1 MTKPKRE
8 AKPRSKDSTHDA
20 VKKMASISDATK
32 TLASEVKTMSKIFV
46 ENQKI
51 LISLR
56 DMITTVNSSLDQIQ
70 KNSRQINII
79 EEDTQRLFSGMS
91 QVKAHSNMIDKIN
104 NQITRLQD
112 HVEKI
117 RDKQESM
124 PDTNKIM
131 QSIAD
136 NIDSTRNNTKMIMH
150 ISEKTEKVREEI
162 KNVAHTT
169 ESLVNLST
177 EVEALRKNTSEISTK
192 TESLVNLSSEVNQ
205 LRKSTDEISTKT
217 ESLVN
222 LRHEIE
228 EVRQNTK
235 EIASKT
241 EKMSALEENITGLK
255 EEVGSVITKT
265 DSIIPGLESQI
276 RNVGAEIDFLI
287 KKTDSLSELGNDI
300 RNINS
305 EFSNFRE
312 NVIGKNKDLD
322 EKISDFA
329 ELLNKN
335 SAAITEFNKKT
346 YEISQQLQDIKHVTH
361 KTSQNTSHEVM
372 GLLRL
377 SEFQS
382 KIRMRSES
390 KYGTLEDIENMADQT
405 KDMINLF
412 DRISI
417 ETETKIPLPLEV
429 KQWSISKI
437 LDCADRWEIRFTDV
451 FRMLITELGSDI
463 VKEAIRIEQ
472 VRDLFGIRAVDE
484 IRRDLNIT

>member
-1 MTKPKRE
+1 MAKSKRTESKPKE
-8 AKPRSKDSTHDA
+8 STHDV

-32 TLASEVKTMSKIFV
+32 ILASEVKTMSKIFV

-51 LISLR
+51 LVSLK
-56 DMITTVNSSLDQIQ
+56 DMISSVNSSLDQIQ
-70 KNSRQINII
+70 KNSRQMNII

-91 QVKAHSNMIDKIN
+91 QVKAHSNLIDKIN
-104 NQITRLQD
+104 NQINKLQD

-150 ISEKTEKVREEI
+150 VSEKTEKIREEV
-162 KNVAHTT
+162 KNAMSRT
-169 ESLVNLST
+169 ESLST
-177 EVEALRKNTSEISTK
+177 LH
-192 TESLVNLSSEVNQ
+192 Q
-205 LRKSTDEISTKT
+205 
-217 ESLVN
+217 
-222 LRHEIE
+222 EIE
-228 EVRQNTK
+228 EVRQSTK
-235 EIASKT
+235 EISSKT
-241 EKMSALEENITGLK
+241 EKMSGLEESISNLK
-255 EEVGSVITKT
+255 SEVGTMISKT
-265 DSIIPGLESQI
+265 DAIPSLNSEI
-276 RNVGAEIDFLI
+276 RNVGSEIDSLI
-287 KKTDSLSELGNDI
+287 KKTEALSVLGNDI

-305 EFSNFRE
+305 EFTNFRE
-312 NVIGKNKDLD
+312 NMIGKNNSLD

-335 SAAITEFNKKT
+335 SASISEFNKKT
-346 YEISQQLQDIKHVTH
+346 YEISQQLQDIRSVTH

-382 KIRMRSES
+382 NIRMRSES
-390 KYGTLEDIENMADQT
+390 KYGTLEDIEKMTGQT

-417 ETETKIPLPLEV
+417 EVETKMPLPFEV
-429 KQWSISKI
+429 KQWSIAKI
-437 LDCADRWEIRFTDV
+437 LDCADKWEIRFTEV
-451 FRMLITELGSDI
+451 FRLLITELGSDI
-463 VKEAIRIEQ
+463 VKEAIRMEQ

-484 IRRDLNIT
+484 IRRELNIT

>member
-1 MTKPKRE
+1 VTKSKKVESRPK
-8 AKPRSKDSTHDA
+8 SKDSTRD
-20 VKKMASISDATK
+20 VIKKMGSISDATK

-51 LISLR
+51 LISLK
-56 DMITTVNSSLDQIQ
+56 DMISTVNSSLDQIQ
-70 KNSRQINII
+70 KNSRQLNII

-91 QVKAHSNMIDKIN
+91 QVKAHSNLIDKIN
-104 NQITRLQD
+104 NQINKLQD

-131 QSIAD
+131 QSVAD
-136 NIDSTRNNTKMIMH
+136 TMDSIRNNTKMIMH
-150 ISEKTEKVREEI
+150 VSEKTEKIRDDIMSNIKGEI
-162 KNVAHTT
+162 NSMT
-169 ESLVNLST
+169 
-177 EVEALRKNTSEISTK
+177 
-192 TESLVNLSSEVNQ
+192 
-205 LRKSTDEISTKT
+205 
-217 ESLVN
+217 
-222 LRHEIE
+222 
-228 EVRQNTK
+228 
-235 EIASKT
+235 SKT
-241 EKMSALEENITGLK
+241 DTLPILDE
-255 EEVGSVITKT
+255 
-265 DSIIPGLESQI
+265 QI
-276 RNVGAEIDFLI
+276 RNIGTEIDSLI
-287 KKTDSLSELGNDI
+287 KKTDSLSTLGHDI

-305 EFSNFRE
+305 EFTNFKE
-312 NVIGKNKDLD
+312 SVLGKNKGLD

-329 ELLNKN
+329 ELLNRN
-335 SAAITEFNKKT
+335 SASISEFNKKT
-346 YEISQQLQDIKHVTH
+346 YEISQQLEDIRHVTH

-382 KIRMRSES
+382 NIRMRSES
-390 KYGTLEDIENMADQT
+390 KYGTLEDIEKMVDQT
-405 KDMINLF
+405 KDIVNLF

-417 ETETKIPLPLEV
+417 EVETKMPLPLEV

-451 FRMLITELGSDI
+451 FRLLITELGLDI
-463 VKEAIRIEQ
+463 VKESIRIEQ

>member
-1 MTKPKRE
+1 MTKSKRVE
-8 AKPRSKDSTHDA
+8 SKPRSKDPTHDV
-20 VKKMASISDATK
+20 VKKMSSISDATK
-32 TLASEVKTMSKIFV
+32 TLAVEVKTMSKIFV

-51 LISLR
+51 LISLK
-56 DMITTVNSSLDQIQ
+56 DMISSVNSSLDQIQ

-91 QVKAHSNMIDKIN
+91 QVKAHSNLIDKIN
-104 NQITRLQD
+104 NQINRLHD

-131 QSIAD
+131 QSVAD
-136 NIDSTRNNTKMIMH
+136 SMDSIRNNTKMIMH
-150 ISEKTEKVREEI
+150 VSEKTEKIREDI
-162 KNVAHTT
+162 KNVGSDK
-169 ESLVNLST
+169 ESLSNLH
-177 EVEALRKNTSEISTK
+177 K
-192 TESLVNLSSEVNQ
+192 
-205 LRKSTDEISTKT
+205 
-217 ESLVN
+217 
-222 LRHEIE
+222 EIE

-235 EIASKT
+235 EISSKT
-241 EKMSALEENITGLK
+241 EKMSGLEDSISNLK
-255 EEVGSVITKT
+255 GEISTIIAKT
-265 DSIIPGLESQI
+265 DSISSLNAQM
-276 RNVGAEIDFLI
+276 RNIGTEIDSLI
-287 KKTDSLSELGNDI
+287 KRTDSVSALSGDI

-305 EFSNFRE
+305 EFSNFKE
-312 NVIGKNKDLD
+312 NILGKSKDLD
-322 EKISDFA
+322 GKISDFA
-329 ELLNKN
+329 ELLNRN
-335 SAAITEFNKKT
+335 SSSISEFNKKT
-346 YEISQQLQDIKHVTH
+346 YEISQQLQDIRHVTH

-382 KIRMRSES
+382 NIRMRSES
-390 KYGTLEDIENMADQT
+390 KYGTLEDTEKMVSQT

-417 ETETKIPLPLEV
+417 EVETKMPLPLEV

-437 LDCADRWEIRFTDV
+437 LDCSDKWEIRFTDV
-451 FRMLITELGSDI
+451 FRLLITELGSDI

-484 IRRDLNIT
+484 IRRELNIT